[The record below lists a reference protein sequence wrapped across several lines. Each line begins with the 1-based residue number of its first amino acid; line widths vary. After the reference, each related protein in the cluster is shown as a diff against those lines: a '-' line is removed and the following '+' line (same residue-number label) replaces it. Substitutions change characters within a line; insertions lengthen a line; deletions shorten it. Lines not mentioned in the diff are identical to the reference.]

1 MRRQRTGFTLIELLV
16 VIAIIAVLIALLLP
30 AVQAA
35 REAARRTQCRNNL
48 KQIGLAFHNYHDIH
62 RCFPMGSMG
71 LDHGNAGWGDW
82 RQFSWGTF
90 LLPMLE
96 QGTIYSQLN
105 FSEPAVV
112 IEPIGAANANE
123 GLLGTVL
130 SGFLCPSDIRPTT
143 DLDDRNH
150 GVSIVGWT
158 NLGSSSYVANY
169 GLNGYVPAPGGS
181 KNLRWMN
188 GVSRLS
194 AVGFSWNSGYGPA
207 DVNHRGV
214 GPVGVN
220 TSTRLHQVVD
230 GTSNTV
236 FVGERH
242 GFTTTNTILH
252 NLHVRTFWGYC
263 HNVANTM
270 SSAYFRPNQCK
281 LGIDPSPDP
290 PCHGLMSSYH
300 SNGIQ
305 VLMMDGSVRFIS
317 DNINSGNPAAWD
329 ALPDFSDAGARRATY
344 GVWQSICD
352 MSEGNV
358 VGDF

>member
-1 MRRQRTGFTLIELLV
+1 MTLRRAGFTLIELLV

-48 KQIGLAFHNYHDIH
+48 KQIGLALHNYHDIH

-82 RQFSWGTF
+82 RQFAWGVY

-105 FSEPAVV
+105 FSEAAVV
-112 IEPIGAANANE
+112 MEPNGATNINE
-123 GLLGTVL
+123 RLFATAL
-130 SGFLCPSDIRPTT
+130 SAYLCPSDMRPTI
-143 DLDDRNH
+143 DLDDRYPA
-150 GVSIVGWT
+150 IRTAWET
-158 NLGSSSYVANY
+158 LGASSYVGNY
-169 GLNGYVPAPGGS
+169 GVNGFVPAPGGD
-181 KNLRWMN
+181 KNMDWPRD
-188 GVSRLS
+188 VSNVAAL
-194 AVGFSWNSGYGPA
+194 GNSWNNGFGP
-207 DVNHRGV
+207 DNRNHRGV
-214 GPVGVN
+214 GPIGVN

-230 GTSNTV
+230 GTSNTL

-242 GFTTTNTILH
+242 GFNTSDRVLKDY
-252 NLHVRTFWGYC
+252 HVRTLWGYC
-263 HNVANTM
+263 QHPYFTM
-270 SSAYFRPNQCK
+270 SGAYFRPNQCK
-281 LGIDPSPDP
+281 LGVDPSPNP
-290 PCHGLMSSYH
+290 YCRGQMSSYH

>member
-71 LDHGNAGWGDW
+71 IDFGNAGTTDW
-82 RQFSWGTF
+82 RGFSWGVY

-96 QGTIYSQLN
+96 QSSIYSKIN
-105 FSEPAVV
+105 FSETAVIRGPV
-112 IEPIGAANANE
+112 GATNSNE
-123 GLLGTVL
+123 LLLSAVL
-130 SGFLCPSDIRPTT
+130 PGYLCPSDIRAVT
-143 DLDDRNH
+143 DVDDRIP
-150 GVSIVGWT
+150 GGASSAWAK
-158 NLGSSSYVANY
+158 LGSSSYVGNY
-169 GLNGYVPAPGGS
+169 GVNGFVPAPGGD
-181 KNLRWMN
+181 KNLNWVIEIRPLAAWGNSWSN
-188 GVSRLS
+188 G
-194 AVGFSWNSGYGPA
+194 FGPA
-207 DVNHRGV
+207 NENHRGV
-214 GPVGVN
+214 GPIGVN
-220 TSTRLHQVVD
+220 TSTRIHHVTD

-236 FVGERH
+236 FIGERH
-242 GFTTTNTILH
+242 GFSSSQ
-252 NLHVRTFWGYC
+252 NLLFEFHARALWGYC
-263 HNVANTM
+263 ETVHHTM

-281 LGIDPSPDP
+281 VGVDPSPNP
-290 PCHGLMSSYH
+290 YCQGLMSSYH

-305 VLMMDGSVRFIS
+305 VLMMDGSVRIIS
-317 DNINSGNPAAWD
+317 DNINSGDPAAWD
-329 ALPDFSDAGARRATY
+329 ALPDFSDASARRATY

>member
-48 KQIGLAFHNYHDIH
+48 KQIGLAFHNYHDVH
-62 RCFPMGSMG
+62 QCFPMGSMG
-71 LDHGNAGWGDW
+71 IDRGNGGTIDW
-82 RQFSWGTF
+82 RGFSWGTY

-96 QGTIYSQLN
+96 QTALYSQLD
-105 FSEPAVV
+105 FAVPAVIRGPV
-112 IEPIGAANANE
+112 GATNKNE
-123 GLLGTVL
+123 GLLSAVV
-130 SGFLCPSDIRPTT
+130 SSFMCPSDLRPST
-143 DLDDRNH
+143 DVDDRVA
-150 GVSIVGWT
+150 GGGFSAWSS
-158 NLGSSSYVANY
+158 LGASSYVGNY
-169 GLNGYVPAPGGS
+169 GVNGFVLAPGGDR
-181 KNLRWMN
+181 NLDWVVDIRP
-188 GVSRLS
+188 LS
-194 AVGFSWNSGYGPA
+194 ARGNSWNNGFGPA
-207 DVNHRGV
+207 NENHRGV
-214 GPVGVN
+214 GPIGVN
-220 TSTRLHQVVD
+220 TSTRIHHVID

-242 GFTTTNTILH
+242 GFSTPNNILFEVH
-252 NLHVRTFWGYC
+252 SRTLWGYC
-263 HNVANTM
+263 DTVHHTM

-281 LGIDPSPDP
+281 VGVDPSPNP
-290 PCHGLMSSYH
+290 YCHGLMSSYH

-305 VLMMDGSVRFIS
+305 ALMMDGSVRFVS

-329 ALPDFSDAGARRATY
+329 ALPDFSDASARRATY